1 MQGDIFIMKIKFSI
15 TLLALSMLFLFSC
28 GQDEAGNKDIVV
40 TKKEEPNK
48 FKWATKTQPDGT
60 ILRRNELK
68 ELSDGRTV
76 QSKPEGW
83 EWDDRPVTRPSH
95 IEEFQQ
101 DPGWEEGPN
110 IFKRQDGTKKDF
122 LLAII
127 YEIILKESEDYSLL
141 TKANDWSVINI
152 EALRCDSY
160 RTLLEYLSTE
170 NQLPDV
176 SRDITKDKTNDKESF
191 RVATKAE
198 VAGTLVNR
206 TVNGNSV
213 EINVSSISLDE
224 VAEIMEELEGGM
236 KAFKDDSSF
245 KDQVVL
251 FIKINDDSLKI
262 SCEMKAPS
270 EGKDYIFWAKT
281 TTTIKGENYGSSS
294 DFFKKLSELNIV
306 TVRTLDTEE
315 YNLYFA
321 LPL

>member
-1 MQGDIFIMKIKFSI
+1 M
-15 TLLALSMLFLFSC
+15 
-28 GQDEAGNKDIVV
+28 
-40 TKKEEPNK
+40 
-48 FKWATKTQPDGT
+48 
-60 ILRRNELK
+60 NELK

-110 IFKRQDGTKKDF
+110 IFKRQDGTKKGF
-122 LLAII
+122 LVAINH
-127 YEIILKESEDYSLL
+127 EIILKESEDYSLL

-152 EALRCDSY
+152 EELRCGSY
-160 RTLLEYLSTE
+160 RTLLDYKLSME

-191 RVATKAE
+191 RLATKAE

-224 VAEIMEELEGGM
+224 AAESMEEFEGGM
-236 KAFKDDSSF
+236 EVYNNDSSF

-270 EGKDYIFWAKT
+270 EGKDYIFWAET

-306 TVRTLDTEE
+306 TVRTFVTEE